1 MFGLV
6 SMVFDL
12 FVNILADLVAT
23 LLAGG
28 VVIIVISVAVVLIS
42 ISPPILDKGGT
53 LQSIVIPC
61 IVF

>member
-6 SMVFDL
+6 SMVVDL

-23 LLAGG
+23 GLAGG

-42 ISPPILDKGGT
+42 ISPPISVTGGT
-53 LQSIVIPC
+53 L
-61 IVF
+61 